1 MLIFL
6 NLSNYISSFLRHKMT
21 LLSLNNET
29 SKLHALWLTKKL
41 FCKRKK
47 NCNINLHKKVFFS
60 CDHYLTYF
68 VNVIYSL
75 KICLNRLNTYLF
87 NQIQIMYTHVVSIY
101 MSCKIDSYLALMPI
115 FEISYFAQTLFSC
128 LIFATL
134 LNCGK

>member
-29 SKLHALWLTKKL
+29 SKLHALWLTEKLFFLKKKL
-41 FCKRKK
+41 QYQ
-47 NCNINLHKKVFFS
+47 LAQKVFS
-60 CDHYLTYF
+60 CSHYLTYF